1 MHARTLS
8 PVRAAILAFAGACVG
23 CPANLEDPG
32 RFALDGA
39 GSLDGPEGCG
49 DITQTLFLPVCATA
63 ECHSTSAK
71 QQALDLQ
78 APGVVS
84 RLVGVPATEGAGLLI
99 DPSMPSAS
107 VLYTKLTASSPFGVR
122 MPFNL
127 PPLDDAKIA
136 CVLQWVTAQVPASEA
151 GADDASNDAAEPP
164 IDDGSTAGGG
174 DGSSNDAAA
183 PVRDAGGSK
192 PDASQPPPKDASAPE
207 AGPADAGRPTDAKAD

>member
-78 APGVVS
+78 APG
-84 RLVGVPATEGAGLLI
+84 
-99 DPSMPSAS
+99 
-107 VLYTKLTASSPFGVR
+107 
-122 MPFNL
+122 
-127 PPLDDAKIA
+127 
-136 CVLQWVTAQVPASEA
+136 
-151 GADDASNDAAEPP
+151 
-164 IDDGSTAGGG
+164 
-174 DGSSNDAAA
+174 AAA
-183 PVRDAGGSK
+183 RALH
-192 PDASQPPPKDASAPE
+192 E
-207 AGPADAGRPTDAKAD
+207 ALNDG

>member
-1 MHARTLS
+1 MHTRTLS
-8 PVRAAILAFAGACVG
+8 PVRVAILAFAGACVG

-39 GSLDGPEGCG
+39 TSLDGPEGCG

-71 QQALDLQ
+71 QQSLDLQ
-78 APGVVS
+78 APGVAS
-84 RLVGVPATEGAGLLI
+84 RLVGVPSTEGAGLLI

-107 VLYTKLTASSPFGVR
+107 WLYTKLTTSPPFGVR

-127 PPLDDAKIA
+127 PPLDDARIA
-136 CVLQWVTAQVPASEA
+136 CVLQWVTAQVPVGEA
-151 GADDASNDAAEPP
+151 GADDASDDAAEPP
-164 IDDGSTAGGG
+164 IDDGSTAAGG